1 MVGRQGGFSPESH
14 QVIVMHSSEALKRA
28 WEEGMFSFGELV
40 SGQEALWWRG
50 SVDKLRFT

>member
-14 QVIVMHSSEALKRA
+14 QVTVMHSSEALKWA